1 MAIWT
6 YVENAD
12 PRSKVTAIELEGG
25 LILSIGTY
33 ANLSNKQLEQ
43 VYSSGVGIVLKE
55 GIVPPATPA
64 GGGGGGGSSSVATVV
79 IWTSNTGYKEN
90 QLVVSPEGE
99 LLRTLRNF
107 TSGEIYV
114 F

>member
-1 MAIWT
+1 MAIYT

-12 PRSKVTAIELEGG
+12 PKSKITGIELEGG
-25 LILSIGTY
+25 LILYIGTY
-33 ANLSNKQLEQ
+33 ANLTTNQLNEI
-43 VYSSGVGIVLKE
+43 YSSGAGIILKE

-64 GGGGGGGSSSVATVV
+64 GGGGGEGSNAATVV
-79 IWTSNTGYKEN
+79 VWSAKTFLKEN

-107 TSGEIYV
+107 TTGETYV

>member
-6 YVENAD
+6 YVENQD
-12 PRSKVTAIELEGG
+12 PRSKTTAVQLEEG
-25 LILSIGTY
+25 LILYIGTY
-33 ANLSNKQLEQ
+33 ANLTASQLNEIN
-43 VYSSGVGIVLKE
+43 SSGAGIVLKE

-64 GGGGGGGSSSVATVV
+64 GGGGGGTSNAATVV
-79 IWTSNTGYKEN
+79 VWTEKTNFKEN

-107 TSGEIYV
+107 TSGETYV

>member
-6 YVENAD
+6 YVENSD
-12 PRSKVTAIELEGG
+12 PRSKVTAIQLEEN
-25 LILSIGTY
+25 LTLYVGTY
-33 ANLSNKQLEQ
+33 ANLTAGQLNQ
-43 VYSSGVGIVLKE
+43 IRSSDVGIVLKE
-55 GIVPPATPA
+55 GIIPPATPA
-64 GGGGGGGSSSVATVV
+64 GGGGGGSSNAATVV
-79 IWTSNTGYKEN
+79 VWTSDTGYKEN